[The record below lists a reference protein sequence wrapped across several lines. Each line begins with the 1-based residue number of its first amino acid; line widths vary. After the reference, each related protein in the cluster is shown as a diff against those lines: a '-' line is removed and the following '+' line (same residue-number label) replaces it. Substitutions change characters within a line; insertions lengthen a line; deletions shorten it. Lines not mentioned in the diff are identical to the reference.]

1 MIKNLVRALPVICL
15 AAAALPAA
23 AQSASGSGS
32 ITVIRPLTVTK
43 NRDMAFG
50 TIVRP
55 TSGTGSVVLTA
66 AASTAR
72 STTGGAVAL
81 ASTTATSAQFTL
93 DGEGAQLVSVV
104 IPAEFNMT
112 SGGNTLTVTTSN
124 NLTNAGAVALDGS
137 LGGAGST
144 VFYVGG
150 SIPIANDTATGTY
163 NGSFTVTASY
173 N

>member
-1 MIKNLVRALPVICL
+1 
-15 AAAALPAA
+15 
-23 AQSASGSGS
+23 
-32 ITVIRPLTVTK
+32 
-43 NRDMAFG
+43 MAFG

-66 AASTAR
+66 AESTAR

-81 ASTTATSAQFTL
+81 ASTTATSAEFTL
-93 DGEGAQLVSVV
+93 NGEGAQLVSVV
-104 IPAEFNMT
+104 IPSEFNMT
-112 SGGNTLTVTTSN
+112 SGGNTLKVTTSN
-124 NLTNAGAVALDGS
+124 DLTNAGSVALDGS
-137 LGGAGST
+137 LGGAGSR

-150 SIPIANDTATGTY
+150 SIPIANDTGTGTY